1 MFNLHLKQF
10 KALNNSEN
18 REINNLTVFEYF
30 QDDNLIWANY
40 KGGDIKAGKLK
51 GQKTAENGFEL
62 IYEQTNKN
70 GEVKSGFCKT
80 QVSFSREGKIILNEY
95 WTWTSGDQSSGEST
109 LIEI

>member
-1 MFNLHLKQF
+1 MFNLHFKQF

-18 REINNLTVFEYF
+18 GEINNQTVFEYF
-30 QDDNLIWANY
+30 QDNSQIWADY
-40 KGGDIKAGKLK
+40 KGGSIKTGKLK
-51 GQKTAENGFEL
+51 GKRTTENGFEFT
-62 IYEQTNKN
+62 YEHINKQ

-95 WTWTSGDQSSGEST
+95 WTWTSGDESSGEST